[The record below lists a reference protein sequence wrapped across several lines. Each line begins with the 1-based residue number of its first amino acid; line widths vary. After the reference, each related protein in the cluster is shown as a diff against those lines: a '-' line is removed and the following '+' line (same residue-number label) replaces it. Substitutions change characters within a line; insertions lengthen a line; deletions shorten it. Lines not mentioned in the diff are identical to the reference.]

1 MLSVRSGALYRNQIG
16 YEYRKIKKIIKPF
29 RGYWKYGKPDFL
41 IMELKSPFTLIEGFV
56 QPACLSSKVP
66 FIYYIKIKNILK
78 GSLDSISSPS
88 SSVKIQTMGW
98 KDCFRCKGQRQ
109 NIAGHCRQ
117 KFCILMFVDNTQ
129 QCLASTPFPPII

>member
-41 IMELKSPFTLIEGFV
+41 IMELKRPFTLIEGFV

-66 FIYYIKIKNILK
+66 FIYQGRRK
-78 GSLDSISSPS
+78 
-88 SSVKIQTMGW
+88 V
-98 KDCFRCKGQRQ
+98 
-109 NIAGHCRQ
+109 
-117 KFCILMFVDNTQ
+117 
-129 QCLASTPFPPII
+129 

>member
-66 FIYYIKIKNILK
+66 FIYYITLQANV
-78 GSLDSISSPS
+78 
-88 SSVKIQTMGW
+88 SSVME
-98 KDCFRCKGQRQ
+98 FLR
-109 NIAGHCRQ
+109 
-117 KFCILMFVDNTQ
+117 
-129 QCLASTPFPPII
+129 

>member
-66 FIYYIKIKNILK
+66 FIYTANAYR
-78 GSLDSISSPS
+78 
-88 SSVKIQTMGW
+88 QTTD
-98 KDCFRCKGQRQ
+98 K
-109 NIAGHCRQ
+109 
-117 KFCILMFVDNTQ
+117 LMFKSVI
-129 QCLASTPFPPII
+129 STVR